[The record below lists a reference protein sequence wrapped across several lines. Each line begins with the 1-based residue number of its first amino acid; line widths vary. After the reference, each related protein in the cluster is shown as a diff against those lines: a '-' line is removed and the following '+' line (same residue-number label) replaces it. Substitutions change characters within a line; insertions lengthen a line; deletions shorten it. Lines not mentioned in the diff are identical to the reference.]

1 MSLVYRT
8 PELQAVDVQVLE
20 MIDALR
26 DQLRIY
32 VDPEPR
38 RWVGTLRRMAFARAV
53 QASNSI
59 EGYDA
64 SLDDV
69 IAAVDDEPTLSA
81 NEETRLALSGYRDA
95 MTYVLQV
102 AQDQTAEVDEG
113 LIKSLHFMM
122 LKDRLDKSPGRWR
135 PGNIYVVRGAAGKRV
150 YEGPPSEEV
159 PGLIAA
165 TIRELEASDAPALV
179 RAAMAHL
186 NLVMVHPFRDG
197 NGRMARALQT
207 LVLAREQIM
216 APIFSSIEE
225 FLGHNTELYY
235 DVLAQVGEGHW
246 SPHRDARPWLRFCL
260 TAHYHQARTQLRRIE
275 ETERL
280 YTACGELARNR
291 RLPERTTGAL
301 VEAAYGLRLT
311 HTSYKRIVE
320 LTEGETI
327 SRLTAS
333 RDLRALVDAKLL
345 QPIGQTRA
353 RYYLG
358 EPSLHEQQARI
369 RSTRVPRE
377 NSDPFEL
384 ASGGVSAQP
393 SGERDG
399 SGGVTPSS

>member
-1 MSLVYRT
+1 MSLVYQT
-8 PELQAVDVQVLE
+8 PTLEPVDVEVLA
-20 MIDALR
+20 MIGELR
-26 DQLRIY
+26 DQLRNN

-38 RWVGTLRRMAFARAV
+38 RWFGTLRRMAFARAV

-69 IAAVDDEPTLSA
+69 MAAVDDEPTLTA
-81 NEETRLALSGYRDA
+81 DEETRLALAGYRDA

-102 AQDQTAEVDEG
+102 AQDQAATVDEG
-113 LIKSLHFMM
+113 LLKSLHFMM
-122 LKDRLDKSPGRWR
+122 LKHRLDRSPGRWR
-135 PGNIYVVRGAAGKRV
+135 PGEVFVVRESTGQRV
-150 YEGPPSEEV
+150 YEGPLFEQV
-159 PGLIAA
+159 PQLVTS
-165 TIRELEASDAPALV
+165 TIEELEGSGSPVLV

-216 APIFSSIEE
+216 APVFSSVEE
-225 FLGHNTELYY
+225 YLGRNTERYY
-235 DVLAQVGEGHW
+235 EVLGEVGQGHW
-246 SPHRDARPWLRFCL
+246 SPQRDARPWLRFCL

-280 YTACGELARNR
+280 YTACAEIAEKHG
-291 RLPERTTGAL
+291 LPDRVTGIL

-311 HTSYKRIVE
+311 HSTYKTLVD
-320 LTEGETI
+320 LTAGETV
-327 SRLTAS
+327 STLTTS

-345 QPIGQTRA
+345 QPIGQTRG

-358 EPSLHEQQARI
+358 EPSLLAERRRIQAGRAPKE
-369 RSTRVPRE
+369 T
-377 NSDPFEL
+377 SDPFEL
-384 ASGGVSAQP
+384 ATGQLSLEFS
-393 SGERDG
+393 
-399 SGGVTPSS
+399 